1 MMGDVINMKARE
13 AVKAARALG
22 EGLTVKVRLH
32 GVKKMTARMYLGA
45 FIIAF
50 GAAVMGIKV
59 NVE

>member
-1 MMGDVINMKARE
+1 MGDVINMNARE
-13 AVKAARALG
+13 AAKDLSI
-22 EGLTVKVRLH
+22 KVRLH
-32 GVKKMTARMYLGA
+32 GVKTMTARMYLGA